1 MSDIPLFKEDHISQI
16 PALQLLINMGYE
28 YLTPEEAIKERGGK
42 KSNVI
47 LEGILAKQLL
57 EMEIND
63 IEYKGQKHKF
73 SSSNIFGAIDA
84 LKNIRYDGLVRTNE
98 NIYDLLSLGK
108 SFEETFFSNSRSYTL
123 NYIDW
128 ENIKNNIFH
137 VTEEFEVE
145 TADGKSHRIPD
156 IVLFVNGIPFAIIEC
171 KRPDIDKPIEQ
182 AISQHI
188 RNQKDEH
195 IPRLFIYPQLLMAI
209 SKNEAMFGTVS
220 TARKWWSKWQERE
233 EYENFEDEILNL
245 ANKPLQR
252 EVKDRL
258 FSTRF
263 QYVREHFD
271 SMEKDI
277 RMITEQDKGL
287 HSLCRI
293 ERLMD
298 LAHKFIVF
306 DAGYKKIAR
315 YQQYYGVIK
324 TLDRVKKF
332 EKSDKRQ
339 GGVIWH
345 TQGSGKSLMMVML
358 AKSIAIDSD
367 IPNPRIVIVTD
378 RINLDD
384 QIYDTF
390 KHCGKEPI
398 QAKTG
403 VHLLELL
410 ENEKNTVITTVLDK
424 FEAAVNKR
432 IPKIDAKNIF
442 VLVDESHR
450 SQYGNSNAMMERILP
465 NACYIG
471 FTGTPLMKKEK
482 NTAQK
487 FGGFI
492 DKYTIDMAVK
502 DKAVV
507 SLLYEGRHVLQDVNK
522 KSIDLWFE
530 RVCKPLSNEQRA
542 DLKKKFSRIEKLN
555 QTDQKIF
562 MMAYDINE
570 HFKSNWQGTGF
581 KGQIA
586 TASKIAALKF
596 KKFLDD
602 IGEISSEVLISSP
615 DTREGHDDVFTESQE
630 EVQRFWET
638 IMKRFGNEKT
648 YNREI
653 KDAFVKDEH
662 PELIIVVDKL
672 LTGFDAPRNTVLYL
686 AKTLKE
692 HSLLQAIARVNRV
705 YDGKDH
711 GYVIDYNGILKEL
724 DEALTTYSALE
735 GFDEEDISETMTSV
749 VDEIRTLPQKYSNLW
764 EIFKNIKNK
773 KDEEEYERFLADKEL
788 RELFYERLSAFSRT
802 LGIALSTSWFYDE
815 VNDTKIQRYKDDLK
829 FFQKLRASVKRRY
842 AEAVDFKEYE
852 PKIQK
857 LLDTYV
863 TSNEVVKITELI
875 DIFDKEK
882 FEEELARIQG
892 LAARADM
899 IAHRTM
905 RTIDEKMGEDPVYY
919 TRFSELIKQAINE
932 YRQGR
937 LEEAEYFKMV
947 TGYMESI
954 QNRKGDETPEQLEG
968 HDIAKAFYGITYDV
982 LSTSNDENIELK
994 SLSAELGLEIDKI
1007 IKNNVIVDWQRKDNV
1022 QNKMLNEI
1030 EDFLLDHPKIDID
1043 TDNLDLIM
1051 ERIMKIAK
1059 IRYAK

>member
-28 YLTPEEAIKERGGK
+28 YLTPEEALKERCGK
-42 KSNVI
+42 RSNII
-47 LEGILAKQLL
+47 LEGILAKQLQ

-63 IEYKGQKHKF
+63 IEYKGHKYKF

-84 LKNIRYDGLVRTNE
+84 VKNIRYDGLVQTNE

-108 SFEETFFSNSRSYTL
+108 SFEETFFGNSRSYTL

-128 ENIKNNIFH
+128 DKIENNVFH
-137 VTEEFEVE
+137 VTEEFYVE
-145 TADGKSHRIPD
+145 TADGKSTRRPD
-156 IVLFVNGIPFAIIEC
+156 IVLFVNGIPFAVIEC
-171 KRPDIDKPIEQ
+171 KRPDIKEPMEG

-188 RNQKDEH
+188 RNQKEEH
-195 IPRLFIYPQLLMAI
+195 IPRLFIYPQLLMSI
-209 SKNEAMFGTVS
+209 SKNEAMVGTVS
-220 TARKWWSKWQERE
+220 TARKWWGVWKEKEDYQ
-233 EYENFEDEILNL
+233 NFEDEILSL
-245 ANKPLQR
+245 INKPLPVD
-252 EVKDRL
+252 VKDKL
-258 FSTRF
+258 FSERF
-263 QYVREHFD
+263 EYVREHFD
-271 SMEKDI
+271 SMEEI
-277 RMITEQDKGL
+277 RLITEQDKAVYA
-287 HSLCRI
+287 LCRKK
-293 ERLMD
+293 RLME
-298 LAHKFIVF
+298 LAHRFIVF

-315 YQQYYGVIK
+315 YQQYYAVNK
-324 TLDRVKKF
+324 TLERIKHF
-332 EKSDKRQ
+332 ERSDKRQ

-345 TQGSGKSLMMVML
+345 TQGSGKSLLMVML
-358 AKSIAIDSD
+358 AKSIAIDPD
-367 IPNPRIVIVTD
+367 ISNPRIVIVTD

-403 VHLLELL
+403 FHLLGLL
-410 ENEKNTVITTVLDK
+410 ENQKNTIITTVLDK

-450 SQYGNSNAMMERILP
+450 SQYGISNAMMERILP

-492 DKYTIDMAVK
+492 DKYTIDQAIK

-507 SLLYEGRHVLQDVNK
+507 RLLYEGRHVVQDVSK
-522 KSIDLWFE
+522 KSIDLWFD
-530 RVCKPLSNEQRA
+530 RVCKPLTEEQKA
-542 DLKKKFSRIEKLN
+542 DLKRKFSRTEKLN
-555 QTDQKIF
+555 QTDQKIC

-570 HFKSNWQGTGF
+570 HFKNNWEGTGF

-586 TASKIAALKF
+586 TPSKVAALKF
-596 KKFLDD
+596 KKFLDE
-602 IGEISSEVLISSP
+602 IGEVSSEVLISSP
-615 DTREGHDDVFTESQE
+615 DTREGYDDVFNAPSD
-630 EVQRFWET
+630 EVQKFWKS
-638 IMKRFGNEKT
+638 MMDRFGDEKT

-653 KDAFVKDEH
+653 KDAFVNHNE
-662 PELIIVVDKL
+662 PELIIVVEKL

-705 YDGKDH
+705 YDGKDY
-711 GYVIDYNGILKEL
+711 GYIIDYNGILKEL
-724 DEALTTYSALE
+724 DEALSTYSALE
-735 GFDEEDISETMTSV
+735 DFDEEDLTGTVVSV
-749 VDEIRTLPQKYSNLW
+749 VEEVRTLSQKHSDLW
-764 EIFKNIKNK
+764 EIFKKITNK
-773 KDEEEYERFLADKEL
+773 RDEEEYERLLADKEL
-788 RELFYERLSAFSRT
+788 RQLFYDRLSDFSRT

-815 VNDTKIQRYKDDLK
+815 VDDAQIQRYKEELK

-842 AEAVDFKEYE
+842 AETIDYKEYE
-852 PKIQK
+852 PKIKK

-863 TSNEVVKITELI
+863 TSDEVVKITELV
-875 DIFDKEK
+875 DIFEKEK
-882 FEEELARIQG
+882 FEEELARAKG
-892 LAARADM
+892 HAARADM

-905 RTIDEKMGEDPVYY
+905 RTIGEKMDEDPVYY
-919 TRFSELIKQAINE
+919 KKFSKLLTQAIEE
-932 YRQGR
+932 YRLGR
-937 LEEAEYFKMV
+937 LEEAAYYHTVK
-947 TGYMESI
+947 GYMESI
-954 QNRKGDETPEQLEG
+954 LDRKGDDIPEDLEG
-968 HDIAKAFYGITYDV
+968 HEVAKAFYGVVLDV
-982 LSTSNDENIELK
+982 LSESHKEKSELK
-994 SLSAELGLEIDKI
+994 AISAEIGLGIDKI
-1007 IKNNVIVDWQRKDNV
+1007 IHKNTQVDWQRKEEV

-1030 EDFLLDHPKIDID
+1030 DDYLLDHPDID
-1043 TDNLDLIM
+1043 MTLDDLDLIM

-1059 IRYAK
+1059 IRYAQ

>member
-28 YLTPEEAIKERGGK
+28 YLTPEEALKERGGK
-42 KSNVI
+42 KSNII

-108 SFEETFFSNSRSYTL
+108 SFEETFFGNSRSYTL

-128 ENIKNNIFH
+128 KDIENNVFH

-145 TADGKSHRIPD
+145 TADGKSTRRPD
-156 IVLFVNGIPFAIIEC
+156 IVLFVNGIPFAVIEC
-171 KRPDIDKPIEQ
+171 KRPDLDKPMEE

-195 IPRLFIYPQLLMAI
+195 IPRLFIYPQLLLTI
-209 SKNEAMFGTVS
+209 SKNEAMYGTVS
-220 TARKWWSKWQERE
+220 TMRKWWSIWQERE

-245 ANKPLQR
+245 INKPLLT
-252 EVKDRL
+252 EVKDKL
-258 FSTRF
+258 FSQRF
-263 QYVREHFD
+263 EYVREHFD
-271 SMEKDI
+271 SMEKDV
-277 RMITEQDKGL
+277 RMVTEQDKGVY
-287 HSLCRI
+287 SLCRK

-298 LAHKFIVF
+298 LAYKFIVF

-315 YQQYYGVIK
+315 YQQYYGVNK
-324 TLDRVKKF
+324 ALDRIKRF
-332 EKSDKRQ
+332 EKSNKRH

-345 TQGSGKSLMMVML
+345 TQGSGKSLLMVML
-358 AKSIAIDSD
+358 AKSIAIDPE

-398 QAKTG
+398 KAKTG

-410 ENEKNTVITTVLDK
+410 ENEKNTIITTVLDK

-432 IPKIDAKNIF
+432 IPEIDAKNIF

-450 SQYGNSNAMMERILP
+450 SQYGSSNAMMERILP

-471 FTGTPLMKKEK
+471 FTGTPLMKNEK

-492 DKYTIDMAVK
+492 DKYTIDIAVK

-507 SLLYEGRHVLQDVNK
+507 PLLYEGRHVIQNVNR
-522 KSIDLWFE
+522 KSIDLWFD
-530 RVCKPLSNEQRA
+530 RVCKLLSDEQKA

-570 HFKSNWQGTGF
+570 HFKKDWQGTGF

-596 KKFLDD
+596 KRFLDE
-602 IGEISSEVLISSP
+602 IGEVSSEVLISSP

-630 EVQRFWET
+630 DVQRFWET
-638 IMKRFGNEKT
+638 MMKRFGNEKT

-653 KDAFVKDEH
+653 KDAFVKDDS

-705 YDGKDH
+705 YEGKDY

-735 GFDEEDISETMTSV
+735 GFDEEDLSETMTSV
-749 VDEIRTLPQKYSNLW
+749 VDEIRTLPQKHSDLW
-764 EIFKNIKNK
+764 EIFKNIQNK

-815 VNDTKIQRYKDDLK
+815 VEDTQIQRYKDDLK

-842 AEAVDFKEYE
+842 AETVDFKEYE

-863 TSNEVVKITELI
+863 TSDEVVKITELI

-882 FEEELARIQG
+882 FEEELARIQS

-905 RTIDEKMGEDPVYY
+905 RTIDEKMEEDPVYY
-919 TRFSELIKQAINE
+919 TRFSKLLKQAIDE
-932 YRQGR
+932 YCQGR
-937 LEEAEYFKMV
+937 LEEAEYFRMV
-947 TGYMESI
+947 TGYMESVR
-954 QNRKGDETPEQLEG
+954 NRKGDEIPEQLEG
-968 HDIAKAFYGITYDV
+968 HDIAKAFYGITYDI
-982 LSTSNDENIELK
+982 LSTFDKNIELK
-994 SLSAELGLEIDKI
+994 SLSAEIGLEIDRI
-1007 IKNNVIVDWQRKDNV
+1007 IRDNTIVDWQRKDNV

-1030 EDFLLDHPKIDID
+1030 EDYLFDHPKIDID

-1059 IRYAK
+1059 IRYAQ